1 MTKSKSKRACYQ
13 RKVLKAPKPSAKKE
27 AFLEA
32 FALCGVIGTAAKLS
46 GCHRDSHNV
55 WMVNDPDYPQRFADA
70 RENYVDRL
78 VAEATRRACD
88 GTARMRF
95 HNGKPICDP
104 KTKRPY
110 VDREYSDS
118 LLMFL
123 IKKERPE
130 YREASTLHL
139 DGRVQ
144 VPVALVDLT
153 DAQLSL
159 IAVRALENQSNV
171 IDAAAAV
178 ATASSASDSQ
188 VAEVNS
194 EAGSE

>member
-1 MTKSKSKRACYQ
+1 MTKPKSKRACYQ

-88 GTARMRF
+88 GTARMKF
-95 HNGKPICDP
+95 HNGKAITDP

-144 VPVALVDLT
+144 ATVKPVDLS
-153 DAQLSL
+153 DAQLAL
-159 IAVRALENQSNV
+159 IAARAIEDQSDV
-171 IDAAAAV
+171 IDVTAV
-178 ATASSASDSQ
+178 VASASSASEAGAVEAS
-188 VAEVNS
+188 S